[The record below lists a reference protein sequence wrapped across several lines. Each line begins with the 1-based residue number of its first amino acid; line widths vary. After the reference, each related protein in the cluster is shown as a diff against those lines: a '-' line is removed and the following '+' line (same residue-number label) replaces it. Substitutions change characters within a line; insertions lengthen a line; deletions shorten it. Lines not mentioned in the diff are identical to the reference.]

1 MASSRWF
8 PSTLIVARASSL
20 WSTSTSSTTSTTTS
34 VILRLI
40 LSLVLIRCLWYKR
53 LRICIHREIG
63 LILSIL
69 LFLTFFAVLFILE
82 GLCATTIG
90 HLEVN
95 FFLRSLF
102 LVLLLVG
109 SWVFRL
115 FKNCRVVLS
124 AAINLLLRLVM
135 SFVSSSSLI
144 SCHFSWFLIR
154 LLNLGIAVW
163 VRLRVRLVFF
173 NWTLLAISTALRLYV
188 SLFILHFL
196 VNTKFKPSAYILA

>member
-1 MASSRWF
+1 MASCRWS
-8 PSTLIVARASSL
+8 PSTLIVARASGL

-53 LRICIHREIG
+53 LRICIHRLIG
-63 LILSIL
+63 LILTIL
-69 LFLTFFAVLFILE
+69 LFLSLLTILFILE
-82 GLCATTIG
+82 GLCASTIS

-102 LVLLLVG
+102 LVMLLVD
-109 SWVFRL
+109 SWIFRL

-124 AAINLLLRLVM
+124 AAINLLLRPVM

-144 SCHFSWFLIR
+144 SCHFS
-154 LLNLGIAVW
+154 
-163 VRLRVRLVFF
+163 
-173 NWTLLAISTALRLYV
+173 
-188 SLFILHFL
+188 
-196 VNTKFKPSAYILA
+196 